1 MLESSS
7 LAISC
12 SLVSHAEMICSC
24 TVFVK
29 LCVSFLAHHWD
40 EEFMPQNAPKA
51 HPTDPTG
58 HGSLSQGPARAVR
71 APTCWHVAVGTLSW
85 SWWMAEIWEQFRQ
98 QPWLQIWLDGKVV
111 IWNLFFLNVV
121 VSPLFD
127 FDGFLF
133 WERIGTNYSMNMDE
147 LGRLPSGKLT

>member
-1 MLESSS
+1 
-7 LAISC
+7 
-12 SLVSHAEMICSC
+12 MICSC

-71 APTCWHVAVGTLSW
+71 APYLLARGRRHAQLELV
-85 SWWMAEIWEQFRQ
+85 
-98 QPWLQIWLDGKVV
+98 DG
-111 IWNLFFLNVV
+111 
-121 VSPLFD
+121 
-127 FDGFLF
+127 
-133 WERIGTNYSMNMDE
+133 
-147 LGRLPSGKLT
+147 

>member
-1 MLESSS
+1 
-7 LAISC
+7 
-12 SLVSHAEMICSC
+12 MICSC

-85 SWWMAEIWEQFRQ
+85 SWWMAEI
-98 QPWLQIWLDGKVV
+98 
-111 IWNLFFLNVV
+111 
-121 VSPLFD
+121 
-127 FDGFLF
+127 
-133 WERIGTNYSMNMDE
+133 
-147 LGRLPSGKLT
+147 